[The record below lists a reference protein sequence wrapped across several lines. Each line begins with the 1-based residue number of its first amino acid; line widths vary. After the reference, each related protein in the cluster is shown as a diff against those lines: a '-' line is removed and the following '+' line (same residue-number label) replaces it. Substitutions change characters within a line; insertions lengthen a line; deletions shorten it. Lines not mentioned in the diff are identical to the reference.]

1 MKINTYILRGILI
14 IGLLNLCACEEFVE
28 VAPPNNK
35 LVSEE
40 VFNSDATA
48 RSAMTG
54 IYNQLFLA
62 EFSNGSRS
70 SITVLSGLSAD
81 NIQNINPNVLT
92 RMQFENNDLLADNES
107 NLAIW
112 SSAYSI
118 IYMTNAML
126 EGLGNSSNV
135 SAELSD
141 QLEGE
146 ARFIRAFT
154 YFYLVNLYGD
164 LPLILSTNYKEN
176 QLASRMSKNDIYLQ
190 IVNDLEVAM
199 ALLPSEYTTG
209 ERTQVNK
216 YAAIALSARVHL
228 FLKDWEKAIDLSA
241 MVIDASSTYELLNN
255 INDVFL
261 ANSREAIWQ
270 ISPIG
275 GGGGLTQTNEGSLF
289 IIHPVFSFLASIKL
303 RPSFATTFEGE
314 DLRFQNWIGYH
325 EGEDAFFAYKYKIW
339 NSSEFPIEEYSMV
352 LRFAEQYLI
361 RAEAYAQTG
370 NLAEAIKDIAIIQQ
384 RAGLSP
390 VSETKPNISQEELLN
405 LIMEERRKEL
415 FAEWGH
421 RWFDLKRTDNAGGKL
436 SDIKPLWETTDFLY
450 PIPSEERRKNPNLSQ
465 NEGY

>member
-126 EGLGNSSNV
+126 EGLGNSSNI

-164 LPLILSTNYKEN
+164 LPLILTTNYKEN

-209 ERTQVNK
+209 ERTQVN
-216 YAAIALSARVHL
+216 IA
-228 FLKDWEKAIDLSA
+228 
-241 MVIDASSTYELLNN
+241 N
-255 INDVFL
+255 INK
-261 ANSREAIWQ
+261 
-270 ISPIG
+270 G
-275 GGGGLTQTNEGSLF
+275 
-289 IIHPVFSFLASIKL
+289 
-303 RPSFATTFEGE
+303 
-314 DLRFQNWIGYH
+314 
-325 EGEDAFFAYKYKIW
+325 
-339 NSSEFPIEEYSMV
+339 
-352 LRFAEQYLI
+352 
-361 RAEAYAQTG
+361 
-370 NLAEAIKDIAIIQQ
+370 
-384 RAGLSP
+384 
-390 VSETKPNISQEELLN
+390 
-405 LIMEERRKEL
+405 
-415 FAEWGH
+415 
-421 RWFDLKRTDNAGGKL
+421 
-436 SDIKPLWETTDFLY
+436 
-450 PIPSEERRKNPNLSQ
+450 
-465 NEGY
+465 